1 MSAAF
6 VWSFLPV
13 SPRRRLAQAV
23 VAVWLVLG
31 LASTLLAQPAQDLQL
46 YFFTMSACPPCAQA
60 GPVVD
65 QFLAAGYPIQKIDA
79 RLQPQWARQY
89 QVSSTPTYVMTI
101 GGKEVGRYGG
111 VLSSEQLQNWFQR
124 SVQAAKAPAEQPR
137 EQASATIPTTQPD
150 RGPVSA
156 DRGAAPAL
164 LASTP
169 AGPESLGDTMHIGT
183 RQPANEAERRA
194 MAATVRI
201 QVEDAEGIST
211 ATGTVIHS
219 HGGESLVMT
228 CGHVFREAQG
238 RGVITADV
246 NWLSEQPKRVPG
258 ELINYDAG
266 PLDVALVLIRPGF
279 EIPAVPL
286 AARNQLIEPEQSI
299 FSIGCDRN
307 APPTIRR
314 SRIKDIAEYDGA
326 RKYDIYG
333 RPVLGR
339 SGGGLFSPDGSLVGV
354 CNAAAVEVDEGIYSA
369 IDNLYVPLDKANLAH
384 LFQPGLANS
393 YVSTSPGAPASK
405 IQGSGPAAADNLV
418 PLNSPGAR
426 PIPAVT
432 GGFNT
437 VQQEMPPPSGVAG
450 DLEAIVI
457 LRQRGS
463 DAAAQ
468 TVVISQPSDE
478 FLNYVRGSW
487 SPRANPGSTPSPPNA
502 AMQMARMREEM
513 PQPPLPTEPLREA
526 RAQSPQ

>member
-1 MSAAF
+1 MAAAF
-6 VWSFLPV
+6 FTQVATFRGLSARRIFLFAI
-13 SPRRRLAQAV
+13 LLWA
-23 VAVWLVLG
+23 G
-31 LASTLLAQPAQDLQL
+31 LAQPLAAQEKPDLRV

-65 QFLAAGYPIQKIDA
+65 KFLAAGYPIQKIDA
-79 RLQPQWARQY
+79 RLQPQWVQQF

-101 GGKEVGRYGG
+101 AGKEVGRYSG
-111 VLSSEQLQNWFQR
+111 VLSTEQLQNWFQR
-124 SVQAAKAPAEQPR
+124 GVQAAEKATPSAL
-137 EQASATIPTTQPD
+137 ASESPFGSAVATLTTQPD
-150 RGPVSA
+150 RGESLPVSTT
-156 DRGAAPAL
+156 
-164 LASTP
+164 ASSP
-169 AGPESLGDTMHIGT
+169 VGDTMHVGT
-183 RQPANEAERRA
+183 RQPANEAEKLA

-246 NWLSEQPKRVPG
+246 NWLTDQPTRVSG

-266 PLDVALVLIRPGF
+266 ALDVALVLIRPGF
-279 EIPAVPL
+279 QLAAVPL
-286 AARNQLIEPEQSI
+286 APSRQVVDSEQEI

-314 SRIKDIAEYDGA
+314 SRIKDIGVYDGA

-339 SGGGLFSPDGSLVGV
+339 SGGGLFTVDGTLIGV
-354 CNAAAVEVDEGIYSA
+354 CNAAAVEFDEGIYSA
-369 IDNLYVPLDKANLAH
+369 IDNLHVPIQKANLAH
-384 LFQPGLANS
+384 LFAPGGATTLAS
-393 YVSTSPGAPASK
+393 ATPR
-405 IQGSGPAAADNLV
+405 GPATDVELSPSGSSMV
-418 PLNSPGAR
+418 PLSAPNRGAAPQ

-432 GGFNT
+432 GGLRT
-437 VQQEMPPPSGVAG
+437 VQNVVPIGSSTS
-450 DLEAIVI
+450 DWEAIVI

-463 DAAAQ
+463 TAAAE
-468 TVVISQPSDE
+468 TMVISQPSDE

-487 SPRANPGSTPSPPNA
+487 SPRPETKPAPSSAEA
-502 AMQMARMREEM
+502 ALQMAQMREEM
-513 PQPPLPTEPLREA
+513 PQPPMPDQPVREA
-526 RAQSPQ
+526 RAQSPR